1 MHSGANVLIL
11 DEPTNHLDLES
22 REALEAALQGFQGA
36 VLLISHDR
44 ALLDAV
50 GSRTIAVE
58 DKALR
63 SYVGG
68 WAEYLRVRE
77 ERVQDERTAKRA
89 KPQAGAPAPARASS
103 GPVEEPAPPG
113 RAARAARS
121 RRPRPALKALEE
133 ELADPAAWSSPDRTA
148 KSTRRHD
155 AAKRRLKDLYEQ
167 WEAVASVGTERIV
180 P

>member
-58 DKALR
+58 DQALR

-89 KPQAGAPAPARASS
+89 KPKPARQRRPPRAR
-103 GPVEEPAPPG
+103 PA
-113 RAARAARS
+113 RRRTSAARPSGSSARS